1 MKFWCLILVVCALS
15 SIGIV
20 AAPNVTDSDQDGYPD
35 VLELRGKDVLAFNDW
50 FASVSESQYY
60 GLSSDWAARD
70 RDCAGL
76 LRYAFVN
83 ALMPHD
89 ASWLKKFKYLP
100 PAIQAD
106 VQSYQF
112 PVPLIRKSVFRDAPG
127 SYQKDDVMTGKLV
140 GRVGAKY
147 LVNYSMDF
155 ATKDIRAAKR
165 GDMLIFIR
173 PKLNS
178 YHTMVYLGN
187 SRIVYHTGGDG
198 EWSGEVRLLRFETIM
213 KHPDAAFHPV
223 PSNPSFLG
231 FYRWKILQ

>member
-1 MKFWCLILVVCALS
+1 MTFWRVLIILVLCSTGGLY
-15 SIGIV
+15 
-20 AAPNVTDSDQDGYPD
+20 AASNGTDTDRDGFPD
-35 VLELRGKDVLAFNDW
+35 ALELRGNDTKAFNDW

-60 GLSSDWAARD
+60 QISSDWATRD

-89 ASWLKKFKYLP
+89 SGWLKKFKYLP
-100 PAIQAD
+100 PVVQPD
-106 VQSYQF
+106 VRAYSF
-112 PVPLIRKSVFRDAPG
+112 PAPIVSRSVFRDAPG
-127 SYQKDDVMTGKLV
+127 AYQSDDVMTGKLV

-147 LVNYSMDF
+147 LVNYSMVF
-155 ATKDIRAAKR
+155 VTKDARRAAR
-165 GDMLIFIR
+165 GDMLVFIR

-187 SRIVYHTGGDG
+187 SRVVYHTGGDG
-198 EWSGEVRLLRFETIM
+198 DWSGEVRLLRLETLL

-223 PSNPSFLG
+223 SSNPNFLG

>member
-1 MKFWCLILVVCALS
+1 MKPVRIMLAICCLS
-15 SIGIV
+15 SFGFAV
-20 AAPNVTDSDQDGYPD
+20 APNSSDSDQDGFPD
-35 VLELRGKDVLAFNDW
+35 VLELRGKDVAAFNDW
-50 FASVSESQYY
+50 FASISESQYY
-60 GLSSDWAARD
+60 SLSSDWAARD

-83 ALMPHD
+83 SLMPHD
-89 ASWLKKFKYLP
+89 SKWLKKFKFLP
-100 PAIQAD
+100 AVLQTD

-112 PVPLIRKSVFRDAPG
+112 PVPLIHKSVFRDAPG
-127 SYQKDDVMTGKLV
+127 AYQKDDVMTGKLV

-198 EWSGEVRLLRFETIM
+198 DWHGEVRLLRFETIM

-223 PSNPSFLG
+223 LSNPSFLG

>member
-1 MKFWCLILVVCALS
+1 MKFWFVMLVALCFSGFGLSFAPS
-15 SIGIV
+15 SSD
-20 AAPNVTDSDQDGYPD
+20 TDQDGFPD
-35 VLELRGKDVLAFNDW
+35 VLELHGNDVKAFNDW

-60 GLSSDWAARD
+60 GISSDWALRD

-89 ASWLKKFKYLP
+89 AKWLKKFEYLP
-100 PAIQAD
+100 PVVQPD
-106 VQSYQF
+106 VRAYTF
-112 PVPLIRKSVFRDAPG
+112 PVPVISKSVFRDAPG
-127 SYQKDDVMTGKLV
+127 AYRFDDVMTGKLV

-147 LVNYSMDF
+147 LVNYSMVPV
-155 ATKDIRAAKR
+155 TRDIRQATR
-165 GDMLIFIR
+165 GDMLVFIR

-187 SRIVYHTGGDG
+187 SRIVYHTGGDDDWG
-198 EWSGEVRLLRFETIM
+198 GEVRLLRLETLL
-213 KHPDAAFHPV
+213 KHPDSAFHPV
-223 PSNPSFLG
+223 PGNPNFLG